1 MLNPL
6 NLMRRAEIKKAL
18 ATLTEDMEEL
28 RSEMDMLIAGFG
40 KGDPDGMK
48 EVKQQLD
55 ALNANKTGLEDV
67 AAKAADALDAEV
79 QKYHALQEQSE
90 AVDAEELHTARMELR
105 GNMTAEVR
113 EKIKD
118 TFGKHY
124 DADRFRQ
131 ADREVS
137 ELLGEPH
144 PQKDRSIVRKLKE
157 PQEQSVVQTR
167 KHNNEMEL

>member
-1 MLNPL
+1 
-6 NLMRRAEIKKAL
+6 
-18 ATLTEDMEEL
+18 
-28 RSEMDMLIAGFG
+28 
-40 KGDPDGMK
+40 
-48 EVKQQLD
+48 
-55 ALNANKTGLEDV
+55 
-67 AAKAADALDAEV
+67 LDAEV
-79 QKYHALQEQSE
+79 QKYHALQEQTK
-90 AVDAEELHTARMELR
+90 AVDAEELYTARMELR

-144 PQKDRSIVRKLKE
+144 PQKDRSVVRKLQR
-157 PQEQSVVQTR
+157 PQEQSVIQPR
-167 KHNNEMEL
+167 KHENEIEL